1 MLLIRGGGEMV
12 SKIEIVNLCEHL
24 LNKDI
29 SFPITHNPPTFT
41 WINEIWMEGSLS
53 PNVDIGPRFNVM

>member
-1 MLLIRGGGEMV
+1 MV